1 VNGRAEKD
9 ARERPSGS
17 ADVEDLL
24 SPVAIETMIGIGTTR
39 QP

>member
-1 VNGRAEKD
+1 MEGPRKTRGSAL
-9 ARERPSGS
+9 SGS